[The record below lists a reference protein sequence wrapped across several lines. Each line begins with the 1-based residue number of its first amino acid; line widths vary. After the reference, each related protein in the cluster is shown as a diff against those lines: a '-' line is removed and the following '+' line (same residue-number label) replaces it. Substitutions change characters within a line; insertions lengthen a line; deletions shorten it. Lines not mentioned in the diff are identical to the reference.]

1 MAESLDF
8 KALLACANGL
18 QVESVS
24 QLARLDEVVN
34 ENRALRE
41 RLRYAEEYIY
51 ASESIRVQTL
61 AAMGATVFHGKRLII
76 DIWSRPHTFKMT
88 KMTDGLYDA
97 CTELE
102 RLADEKP
109 DVKTDSG
116 ECYVPPRKRR
126 SISHARVESS

>member
-1 MAESLDF
+1 MAESLGF
-8 KALLACANGL
+8 RALLACANGL

-61 AAMGATVFHGKRLII
+61 AAMGATVFMETINGK
-76 DIWSRPHTFKMT
+76 D
-88 KMTDGLYDA
+88 D
-97 CTELE
+97 
-102 RLADEKP
+102 
-109 DVKTDSG
+109 
-116 ECYVPPRKRR
+116 
-126 SISHARVESS
+126 